1 MHIMKNKLFKKGDV
15 AVILAVLVAAAAFW
29 LLTSRQNDKLEA
41 VITVDGEVIE
51 TIDLATVNQK
61 RLIKLNTEPKVVVA
75 VENGAIYFE
84 ESACED
90 KLCVNCG
97 KLSRKGDTA
106 VCLPAKTVVTVS
118 GSDVDVMT
126 W

>member
-1 MHIMKNKLFKKGDV
+1 MKNKLFKKGDV
-15 AVILAVLVAAAAFW
+15 AVILVILVVAAAFW
-29 LLTSRQNDKLEA
+29 FFTSRQSDKLEA

-51 TIDLATVNQK
+51 TIDLATVDGK
-61 RLIKLNTEPKVVVA
+61 RLIELDTEPKVTLA

>member
-1 MHIMKNKLFKKGDV
+1 MKNKLFKKGDL
-15 AVILAVLVAAAAFW
+15 AVILVIFVAAAAFW
-29 LLTSRQNDKLEA
+29 FFSSRQTDKLEA
-41 VITVDGEVIE
+41 VITVDGKIVE
-51 TIDLATVNQK
+51 TINLSETEGK
-61 RLIKLNTEPKVVVA
+61 HLIELDTEPKVVIA
-75 VENGAIYFE
+75 VENGAVYFE
-84 ESACED
+84 KSACED

-97 KLSRKGDTA
+97 KLSKKGDTA